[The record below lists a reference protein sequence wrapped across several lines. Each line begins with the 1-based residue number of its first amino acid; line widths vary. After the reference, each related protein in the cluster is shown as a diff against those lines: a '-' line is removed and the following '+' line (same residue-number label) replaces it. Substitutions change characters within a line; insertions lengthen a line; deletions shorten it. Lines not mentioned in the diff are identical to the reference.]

1 VTKAAATVAF
11 LLAALCAVAWAQ
23 TTALSSILARRY
35 TEGERVEYL
44 MKGYNDGNTYEVR
57 ITGITRRMP
66 DGTFADEFAWSDYSV
81 NGKPRALAASSAAF
95 RQIVTLAGGTP
106 FPLPELSKAPGLIGP
121 VTDLLTFYAD
131 LFLAIHGG
139 GTLQQAGDRFYFSN
153 PVTASWADG
162 NVVVLGEDSI
172 DFDIT
177 LTGVDRTNG
186 IAVLMVKHVAPP
198 EPKIKFPAEWMR
210 PPVAD
215 TSNNWIQVRKIEDAY
230 IASVGKETF
239 DVELRI
245 RLADGAIVSAT
256 MENPVTKITRTC
268 ADAALAQCTE
278 ARPDPTMRR
287 IEMTQIGRQ

>member
-1 VTKAAATVAF
+1 MR
-11 LLAALCAVAWAQ
+11 AVAI
-23 TTALSSILARRY
+23 TAILAFASWAHVWTQSPLASERLLGRRY
-35 TEGERVEYL
+35 VDGQQTVYL
-44 MKGYNDGNTYEVR
+44 MKGADGGTTYEVR

-95 RQIVTLAGGTP
+95 RQIVTLAGGPP
-106 FPLPELSKAPGLIGP
+106 FPLPELSKAAGLIGP

-139 GTLQQAGDRFYFSN
+139 GTLQQAGDRFYFPN

-162 NVVVLGEDSI
+162 KVVLLGEDSI

-177 LTGVDRTNG
+177 LTAVDRASG
-186 IAVLMVKHVAPP
+186 IAVLIVKHVVPP
-198 EPKIKFPAEWMR
+198 EPKVKFPAEWMR

-215 TSNNWIQVRKIEDAY
+215 GPNNWVQVRKTADGY

-245 RLADGAIVSAT
+245 RLDDGTIVSAT
-256 MENPVTKITRTC
+256 MENPVTRITRTC
-268 ADAALAQCTE
+268 TDAALTQCSN
-278 ARPDPTMRR
+278 AKPDPTMRR
-287 IEMTQIGRQ
+287 IEMTLLRQ